1 MNPSERIGVE
11 ANKPVWTGVQYEMG
25 QSGGLCEQMFNMQMR
40 QSGVFVCLILKWV
53 LSVGLCE
60 QMFNLEKRQYDILC
74 EQMFNMEMRRSE
86 SLWE

>member
-1 MNPSERIGVE
+1 MNKCSICNETIWSLCVF
-11 ANKPVWTGVQYEMG
+11 NTEM
-25 QSGGLCEQMFNMQMR
+25 S
-40 QSGVFVCLILKWV
+40 

-86 SLWE
+86 SL